1 MPTRTANGLFLK
13 RPQVAL
19 DLYYLLSFQGSDL
32 DLQSQ
37 QLLGSAVITLH
48 TQPILLPSII
58 RNTTQANTYL
68 AQSDLFDQ
76 IELVKFG
83 PLNLSLDELSKL
95 WSVLFQVPY
104 ILSIAYKAAVVLIEA
119 NVTPIALKPV
129 LERDICVTP
138 EVVVFG
144 GRDKLVHCVKRD
156 TGQAVWSFPTRGKV
170 DSSPAICGKKVIVGS
185 DDGRLYLVSLDNG
198 KELWSYEVGQ
208 PIGSSPAVAREKIVV
223 GCDDGNVYCFG
234 GK

>member
-1 MPTRTANGLFLK
+1 MMSNYLAVATVTAALRDILQEAAVKAIPGAVVTTRRPEKIGGDGQDKAGINLFLYQVTPNAALSNADLQTRTANGLFLK

-138 EVVVFG
+138 EVVV
-144 GRDKLVHCVKRD
+144 
-156 TGQAVWSFPTRGKV
+156 P
-170 DSSPAICGKKVIVGS
+170 
-185 DDGRLYLVSLDNG
+185 
-198 KELWSYEVGQ
+198 
-208 PIGSSPAVAREKIVV
+208 
-223 GCDDGNVYCFG
+223 
-234 GK
+234 